1 MEVAVKSR
9 AENKKHS
16 AFRRFSQNGVVDVAV
31 MSLSAFAKDTRQLS
45 AKVNLR
51 TRRIQE
57 QMVPA
62 HNYPVASYSVYLND
76 YGISYGNYVEYG
88 NYGDYSD
95 CR

>member
-1 MEVAVKSR
+1 MEVAVKSQ

-51 TRRIQE
+51 TRRKQE

-62 HNYPVASYSVYLND
+62 YISVASYSVYQND

-88 NYGDYSD
+88 YGDA
-95 CR
+95 